1 MMNYYNPLKSGIL
14 SCFKKWNVVSVGSPP
29 TSNPMKKGISLQ
41 WFASLLLFLF
51 IGMSGFAQTTVIDG
65 TTDGSFES
73 SFGAGGWITNF
84 GATPANNVLAVGNAA
99 TIGFTP
105 THGTQGVFV
114 SNNGTSRGYAH
125 TSAITWIYKDVTL
138 PAGQNLASL
147 TMDLF
152 GNTADTGFDG
162 IIVGITDQTY
172 LASLTTGATGSMT
185 ATAVTGM
192 SIATTATTNTF
203 IEDGNYATATSRTF
217 TFPGA
222 ALGNSVS
229 SSLRRIWIGFR
240 CDGSVGNLTTP
251 YSFDRV
257 NMVTAAPA
265 AFTAAQGGLWNSPAT
280 WVGGVVPAAGNN
292 ITIPAG
298 MIVTV
303 NVAISY
309 NNLTIDGTLQWGT
322 TSLAMTLSGNLLING
337 TGKFLPYTTGG
348 TGQTLN
354 IAGNFQN
361 DGYANLAIASTQLT
375 FNGSGSTLSGS
386 GIFQGDGSKG
396 IIRALTFANT
406 GSNSITTSQNL
417 LLTAGLAH
425 TAGSLNTNG
434 KLTLDNTAQIYGLPI
449 NNQVASVAVSG
460 MGSTAYSV
468 NPVVFGVTATQWSNI
483 TGVLNTIYVSGN
495 NVYRCSTAANIGPAA
510 PTHTSGIA
518 QNLLWIG
525 TVGIIGTPFL
535 GVQSHTAGTQYFLGG
550 NLYTCTTTGTPVAGY
565 FPVHTSGTVNSG
577 TAQFLYVGSPATV
590 TTNFDVVT
598 GTVRS
603 LNLTSAGSGYS
614 ITAPSI
620 AFSVGVL
627 AGTGSGATAAAAFF
641 QQVAGGASITFQK
654 SGGATVSGGLTIN
667 SDQGASVL
675 SGGHA
680 QSSSGVGNIST
691 TNGGNN
697 YTAVPTVGI
706 SGPTALNLIT
716 NPGSGYLVAP
726 TVTVTGG
733 TLVSGTAL
741 STTNFT
747 ITVNSG
753 VVESVY
759 LTGTATYS
767 VPPTLTLTASPGV
780 TATLAFPAS
789 CWATAT
795 TSIGANRQL
804 NNFVITNPGF
814 GYVVAPTVGLLG
826 GTFTTAATA
835 PTARVGLYNLT
846 LNNFSPSPA
855 PVASGE
861 DAAIPANRKINIL
874 NLGAFSAGLNLTSS
888 LTLYGTAPLSLNASP
903 NAPGSVINL
912 GGNNLNF
919 TWNGFG
925 GATSTFGASNAY
937 ITNGSMSVTGR
948 GGASS
953 FNFPFSGTF
962 NWFAGSTP
970 TAVTTGSSVTRVTVS
985 DTAAPTNATLG
996 TGLAI
1001 GNRAYRVQLGT
1012 GVTGTTP
1019 QVSLGFNS
1027 QDGLTVTQDNLFVAD
1042 GIGLTGAWTTRST
1055 AFGVSGVL
1063 PATGSKATATV
1074 APGPIVPTADSYYA
1088 WATAAPTVTNFAPLS
1103 LCANSSTFTITGT
1116 NLTGVSA
1123 VTIGG
1128 TPAASFTVV
1137 NATTITGVVA
1147 AGTSGFVA
1155 ITKSAS
1161 VTTGV
1166 QAITVNPSPAA
1177 PSVAPAS
1184 ASVNLGG
1191 TVTITATGGAGTFNW
1206 YNVAT
1211 GGAPIFTGATYS
1223 APACATGTL
1232 YVSENDGA
1240 CDGLRTAVPVTV
1252 TSTVI
1257 TATPATFCGTG
1268 GTVSLSVTPSDPSIT
1283 YTWTSLTPSA
1293 TLLSSTGENVS
1304 ATVTENSDF
1313 TVTAT
1318 NGACSATASF
1328 SVSVYPLPSATVTTS
1343 ANGVCPG
1350 TSATINSGLAAGN
1363 FSSVSITHAPR
1374 TAPGT
1379 ATTLVSANVF
1389 NVPLTSG
1396 TGDDGGWGSIPV
1408 GFTFNFFGTSYST
1421 INIGTNGTLTFG
1433 TYNGTALADFTF
1445 TTLPSTLE
1453 PFNMVA
1459 VLAMD
1464 NDLRSADGG
1473 AIKYWTEGIAPNR
1486 KFVVSYEAVKE
1497 FGDTKY
1503 STAQAVF
1510 FETTGIIEPHI
1521 TSSTNV
1527 DRVKLVG
1534 VNNGTGTVGVLAYN
1548 SGTAV
1553 TANPQNPIA
1562 NPFAFR
1568 FSPPANYT
1576 TVWTADTGSGPTVIA
1591 SGTNIF
1597 SQLVSPLVTT
1607 TYAISYT
1614 NQTTGCTNAPGSA
1627 QVVMAVLGTVAPTG
1641 VNTLASLP
1649 TVCLGGGTTLSLDYV
1664 GLLDGLTFQWQQD
1677 TGAGYT
1683 DISGAT
1689 ATTFVAT
1696 PTVVTSYRC
1705 VITSCAS
1712 VAGQSTSTPITIT
1725 FTNTIDTT
1733 TPGTRCGAGP
1743 VSLAATTSS
1752 VGATINWY
1760 TAASGGTAIFTGSP
1774 LNVANQLIGTTTYY
1788 VAAETTGPACSSPR
1802 VAVTA
1807 TATTPAVP
1815 LTLSTGTATICTGLS
1830 SSAITLTSGAGFYD
1844 TYTWAP
1850 ATGVTGD
1857 EFVGWTFNPTS
1868 TTTYTLTATQTGG
1881 LFCLATATVVITV
1894 NTPNVTTAVSATPIC
1909 LGLSTTISATSVGI
1923 TSGPQTEPSGYASS
1937 NATSTNDEEILNVT
1951 FGTLNNSSVCNVTAP
1966 GAGSLFNQYSNF
1978 TGVTA
1983 PTVTAGAIVPV
1994 SVNVGTCNG
2003 VFTSFTN
2010 VYIDYNRNGVF
2021 DATELA
2027 FSSPVGVSGPHLVSG
2042 NITIPITA
2050 TAGVTRMRVLNI
2062 ENGSTAS
2069 SPTGT
2074 YGFGE
2079 TEDYNVNIIG
2089 VADVTGSYTYSW
2101 SPGGATTASVIVTPT
2116 VGGLNTYTVTA
2127 TSPEGCVTTGTVNVY
2142 VDTDPVDVITG
2153 GAAAMCIGS
2162 GTIDFDTTT
2171 VGVTWS
2177 SSNPAVASVDAN
2189 GVVTA
2194 LTAGTT
2200 TINAFINNLT
2210 TGCITYAANPQTITV
2225 YNPLAITVQPTDQS
2239 VLDPSVA
2246 TFSITATGSILAS
2259 PNGYQWQVS
2268 PNTIV
2273 TNFVNI
2279 ANDAT
2284 YSGVTTPTLS
2294 INATAAL
2301 TGLYYRCLVNGNS
2314 PCATPLAS
2322 DPARLTV
2329 SDLAF
2334 CTPQVDPA
2342 SAVICTTGTGS
2353 HTFNACF
2360 DGATP
2365 DSVVWEYYDL
2375 TNWVIL
2381 DGTETTLGAITYSET
2396 VVPAIFPATIST
2408 ATLTLNNLALL
2419 NNGWKVRVNGIV
2431 GATVITS
2438 AEALITVNQPAT
2450 ISVQPVDQ
2458 TNCYAGG
2465 TSSFSVTAAGGT
2477 GYQWQYSTSAAGP
2490 WTNVVNSTPAGA
2502 SYTGATTASM
2512 SVATTAATP
2521 AAGTYFYQV
2530 VVTSPTSCAN
2540 ATSASAQL
2548 NITTPAITATASSA
2562 VICQPGGTA
2571 VTLTGSGAGAG
2582 GTYVWSP
2589 TTGLTGTGAVVTAN
2603 PTATTTYTVTGTTA
2617 TGCSNTATVTV
2628 TVSDAVTATA
2638 TATPATVCSGANSQL
2653 NAVVGGA
2660 GNTVD
2665 KYAFAASSATFV
2677 PLSGGTNSTA
2687 SGDDGS
2693 ENGLAIGFPFTYNG
2707 TSATTFSINTN
2718 GFIKI
2723 GANVQG
2729 SPWVNGL
2736 GTNTSIVG
2744 AMWDDN
2750 NRDTGSISYLTTGTA
2765 PNRVLTVEW
2774 NSITIG
2780 GGGSTGVPNSSFQ
2793 VQLFET
2799 TNQIKMNYG
2808 GLDDSNGISA
2818 SIGIS
2823 GAVGK
2828 FLSVTPAA
2836 VATASAVTANNGISS
2851 VTDIPSGTVYTFSP
2865 PTLSYSWSPATFLSS
2880 TTIANP
2886 VATGVTATTVYTV
2899 TVTSGAGCTA
2909 TAITTVTLA
2918 SGIAI
2923 TTQPVAASFCQGT
2936 TATLSVV
2943 ATGAGLTY
2951 QWRLGG
2957 VDIVGQTAATL
2968 SIPASTPANSGSYDV
2983 VINDICGSPAVTSSA
2998 VTLTINPTP
3007 TATSPG
3013 NQTACSGVA
3022 TAPITLSGTPGG
3034 VAFNITGGA
3043 AIGLA
3048 NQTGV
3053 TAIPSFTPITGTA
3066 TITVTPVA
3074 NTCTGTAITFTYT
3087 VNETPSAIIVTPA
3100 SSTICSTDN
3109 AVLLSAT
3116 GGTVAPSAYC
3126 IPTVTSTGAT
3136 SDNITNFTFAG
3147 INNTTGDGPGDYNAY
3162 LSPSAVVTAGSATPF
3177 SITPNP
3183 AFGQQFRV
3191 YVDMNQNGVF
3201 EATESVFNTTVSS
3214 TATVAGN
3221 ITIPNTAF
3229 NGTTRLRVQCRF
3241 SSATAATEACAFSGF
3256 GEYEDYTVTISGAT
3270 APPSPFY
3277 VWTSS
3282 NGGLFT
3288 DALHTIAYTGTPAAS
3303 VYAYATAT
3311 VTATRTVAACPSSG
3325 SASVTVTPATT
3336 YYQDFD
3342 GDGFGNP
3349 AVTQLSCTG
3358 APVGYVADNTDCN
3371 DNAFSLTNSC
3381 NSIVNLKLFVEGY
3394 YIGSGAMASVNNN
3407 QGGVMASTDVETL
3420 TVELH
3425 DATLAV
3431 MATTTGM
3438 LHTDGTLQAVFTT
3451 SPSGSFYISVRGS
3464 NFIRTWSA
3472 ATQTVGNTPLLY
3484 DFSTGAAQAA
3494 GGNMK
3499 DLGSGVF
3506 GFFSG
3511 DLDLPTGDGFI
3522 DVPDYSIWETDY
3534 NASAFGA
3541 YPTDMD
3547 GDGFV
3552 DVPDYT
3558 LWESNYN
3565 AGVFEITP

>member
-1 MMNYYNPLKSGIL
+1 MNYYNPLKSGIF

-29 TSNPMKKGISLQ
+29 TGNSMKKGTSLQ
-41 WFASLLLFLF
+41 WFGSLLLFLF
-51 IGMSGFAQTTVIDG
+51 IGMSGFAQTTVING

-138 PAGQNLASL
+138 PAGENLAAL

-152 GNTADTGFDG
+152 GNCADGGFDG

-172 LASLTTGATGSMT
+172 VASLTTGATGSMT

-229 SSLRRIWIGFR
+229 SSARRIWIGFR

-251 YSFDRV
+251 YSFDSV
-257 NMVTAAPA
+257 NMVTSAPA
-265 AFTAAQGGLWNSPAT
+265 AFSAAQGGLWNSPAT

-303 NVAISY
+303 NQAISY
-309 NNLTIDGTLQWGT
+309 NNLTIGGTLQWG
-322 TSLAMTLSGNLLING
+322 SASFAMNLSGNLLINAG
-337 TGKFLPYTTGG
+337 GKFLPYTTGG
-348 TGQTLN
+348 TGQALN
-354 IAGNFQN
+354 VAGNFQN
-361 DGYANLAIASTQLT
+361 DGYANLAIASTALT
-375 FNGSGSTLSGS
+375 FNGAGSTLSGT
-386 GIFQGDGSKG
+386 GTYQGDGSKG
-396 IIRALTFANT
+396 FIRSLLFSSLGGGTV
-406 GSNSITTSQNL
+406 STSQNL
-417 LLTAGLAH
+417 VITNTLAH
-425 TAGSLNTNG
+425 SAGTLNTNG
-434 KLTLDNTAQIYGLPI
+434 KVTLDNTAQIYGLAL
-449 NNQVASVAVSG
+449 NNQVASVAVNN
-460 MGSTAYSV
+460 MGTTAYSV
-468 NPVVFGVTATQWSNI
+468 NPVVFGVAATQWTNI
-483 TGVLNTIYVSGN
+483 TGVLNTVYVSGN
-495 NVYRCSTAANIGPAA
+495 NVYRCSTAANIGPSA

-525 TVGIIGTPFL
+525 TVGTIGTPFL
-535 GVQSHTAGTQYFLGG
+535 GAQSHTAGTQYFYGG
-550 NLYTCTTTGTPVAGY
+550 NLYTCTTTGVASTTAP
-565 FPVHTSGTVNSG
+565 PVHVSGTANSNL
-577 TAQFLYVGSPATV
+577 AQFLYVGSAATV
-590 TTNFDVVT
+590 TNNFDSVT

-614 ITAPSI
+614 QTAPTI
-620 AFSVGVL
+620 AFSLGV
-627 AGTGSGATAAAAFF
+627 AGGTGAGATAVAAFF
-641 QQVAGGASITFQK
+641 QQVAGPTVQSLQK
-654 SGGATVSGGLTIN
+654 GGGAATISGALTIN

-680 QSSSGVGNIST
+680 QSSSGVGAIST
-691 TNGGNN
+691 TNGGVN

-733 TLVSGTAL
+733 TLISGTAL
-741 STTNFT
+741 SSTNFT
-747 ITVNSG
+747 VTVNSG

-780 TATLAFPAS
+780 TATLEFPLN

-804 NNFVITNPGF
+804 NNFTVTNPGF

-835 PTARVGLYNLT
+835 PTARVGLYNLV
-846 LNNFSPSPA
+846 LNFFAPA
-855 PVASGE
+855 AAAVVNGD
-861 DAAIPANRKINIL
+861 DAAIPANRKL
-874 NLGAFSAGLNLTSS
+874 NALQLNGNGLGLNLTSG
-888 LTLYGTAPLSLNASP
+888 LTIYGSGASTQLILN
-903 NAPGSVINL
+903 GSISGTGNILDL

-919 TWNGFG
+919 TWNGYG
-925 GATSTFGASNAY
+925 GITSTFGATNGY
-937 ITNGSMSVTGR
+937 IRNGSMSVTGR

-1012 GVTGTTP
+1012 GVTGLNPT
-1019 QVSLGFNS
+1019 VSLGFNS

-1042 GIGLTGAWTTRST
+1042 GTGLTGAWTTRSV
-1055 AFGVSGVL
+1055 ASGSGVL
-1063 PATGSKATATV
+1063 PATGSRTTATV
-1074 APGPIVPTADSYYA
+1074 APGPIVPAADSYYA
-1088 WATAAPTVTNFAPLS
+1088 WATAAPTITNFAPLS

-1128 TPAASFTVV
+1128 TPVASFTVV
-1137 NATTITGVVA
+1137 NGTTITGQVA
-1147 AGTSGFVA
+1147 AGTTGFVA
-1155 ITKSAS
+1155 VTKSAS
-1161 VTTGV
+1161 VTTGT
-1166 QAITVNPSPAA
+1166 QTITVNPSPSA
-1177 PSVAPAS
+1177 PSVSPAS

-1206 YNVAT
+1206 YNVAS
-1211 GGAPIFTGATYS
+1211 GGSPIFTGSVYS
-1223 APACATGTL
+1223 APACASGTL
-1232 YVSENDGA
+1232 YVSENDGT
-1240 CDGLRTAVPVTV
+1240 CDGIRTAVPVTV
-1252 TSTVI
+1252 APTVI

-1268 GTVSLSVTPSDPSIT
+1268 GTVTLDVAPIDGSIS
-1283 YTWTSLTPSA
+1283 YVWTSLTPSA
-1293 TLLSSTGENVS
+1293 TLITSTGNTVT

-1318 NGACSATASF
+1318 GPGGCTSTASV
-1328 SVSVYPLPSATVTTS
+1328 SVSVYPLPSATVTTT

-1379 ATTLVSANVF
+1379 AVTLVSANVF

-1396 TGDDGGWGSIPV
+1396 TGDDGGWGAIPV
-1408 GFTFNFFGTSYST
+1408 GFNFNFFGTTYST
-1421 INIGTNGTLTFG
+1421 INVGTNGTLTFG

-1521 TSSTNV
+1521 TSSTNQ

-1553 TANPQNPIA
+1553 TANPQNPIV

-1576 TVWTADTGSGPTVIA
+1576 TVWTADDGTGPVTIA

-1627 QVVMAVLGTVAPTG
+1627 QVVMAVLGTTAPTG
-1641 VNTLASLP
+1641 VNTLASLS

-1689 ATTFVAT
+1689 ATTYVAT
-1696 PTVVTSYRC
+1696 PTAVTSYRC

-1712 VAGQSTSTPITIT
+1712 IAGQSTSTPVTIT
-1725 FTNTIDTT
+1725 FTNNIDTT
-1733 TPGTRCGAGP
+1733 TPATRCGAGP

-1752 VGATINWY
+1752 VGATIEWY
-1760 TAASGGTAIFTGSP
+1760 TVATGGTSIFSGSP
-1774 LNVANQLIGTTTYY
+1774 LNIANLPIGTTTYY
-1788 VAAETTGPACSSPR
+1788 VAAQTTGPACSSPR

-1815 LTLSTGTATICTGLS
+1815 LTLSASAATICTGLS
-1830 SSAITLTSGAGFYD
+1830 TSAVTLTSGSGFYD
-1844 TYTWAP
+1844 TYTWSP
-1850 ATGVTGD
+1850 ALNVSGD
-1857 EFVGWTFNPTS
+1857 EFVGWTFNPTT
-1868 TTTYTLTATQTGG
+1868 TTTYTLTATQTAG
-1881 LFCLATATVVITV
+1881 LLCEATATVVVTV
-1894 NTPNVTTAVSATPIC
+1894 DSANVTTAVSATPIC
-1909 LGLSTTISATSVGI
+1909 LGTATTVSATSVGL
-1923 TSGPQTEPSGYASS
+1923 TSGPSTLPGVYCVPTQSGSANIDSVTINTLTGGLVQVSPFYDILPASGATTTTLASGQTYPLTLATNGASIISVWFDWNRDGVFAASEWTQPWTNAASGTV
-1937 NATSTNDEEILNVT
+1937 NITVPN
-1951 FGTLNNSSVCNVTAP
+1951 TA
-1966 GAGSLFNQYSNF
+1966 L
-1978 TGVTA
+1978 
-1983 PTVTAGAIVPV
+1983 AGATGMRVRSRLTGNANGDV
-1994 SVNVGTCNG
+1994 DACAVFGSGTTQDYTVNV
-2003 VFTSFTN
+2003 
-2010 VYIDYNRNGVF
+2010 
-2021 DATELA
+2021 
-2027 FSSPVGVSGPHLVSG
+2027 
-2042 NITIPITA
+2042 
-2050 TAGVTRMRVLNI
+2050 
-2062 ENGSTAS
+2062 
-2069 SPTGT
+2069 
-2074 YGFGE
+2074 
-2079 TEDYNVNIIG
+2079 IG
-2089 VADVTGSYTYSW
+2089 IADLTGSYTYSW
-2101 SPGGATTASVIVTPT
+2101 SPGGATTASVSVTPT
-2116 VGGLNTYTVTA
+2116 VGGINTYTVTA
-2127 TSPEGCVTTGTVNVY
+2127 TSPAGCITTGTVDVLVN
-2142 VDTDPVDVITG
+2142 TDPVDVITG

-2177 SSNPAVASVDAN
+2177 SSNTAVATVDAN

-2200 TINAFINNLT
+2200 TINAFINNIT
-2210 TGCITYAANPQTITV
+2210 TGCITFAANPQTVTV
-2225 YNPLAITVQPTDQS
+2225 YEPLAITTQPLPQS

-2246 TFSITATGSILAS
+2246 TFSVAATGSILAS

-2268 PNTIV
+2268 SD
-2273 TNFVNI
+2273 NI
-2279 ANDAT
+2279 AFADVSNGAT

-2294 INATAAL
+2294 INATGAL
-2301 TGLYYRCLVNGNS
+2301 SGLFYRCEVNGNS
-2314 PCATPLAS
+2314 PCATPLNS
-2322 DPARLTV
+2322 DGALLTV

-2334 CTPQVDPA
+2334 CSTPEPITVPV
-2342 SAVICTTGTGS
+2342 SVITCTTGTGEAE
-2353 HTFNACF
+2353 FEVCF
-2360 DGATP
+2360 DGVTP
-2365 DSVVWEYYDL
+2365 DEVVWEYYDL
-2375 TNWVIL
+2375 TSWVIL
-2381 DGTETTLGAITYSET
+2381 DGSETTLGAVTYT
-2396 VVPAIFPATIST
+2396 TTFTPAVFPSTISL
-2408 ATLTLNNLALL
+2408 ASLTLNNLALL
-2419 NNGWKVRVNGIV
+2419 NNGWKIRVNGV
-2431 GATVITS
+2431 VTTPATVITS
-2438 AEALITVNQPAT
+2438 PEATITVNQPAT
-2450 ISVQPVDQ
+2450 ISVQPADQ
-2458 TNCYAGG
+2458 TVCYSGG
-2465 TSSFSVTAAGGT
+2465 SSSFSVTATGGT
-2477 GYQWQYSTSAAGP
+2477 GYQWQYSTSASGP
-2490 WTNVVNSTPAGA
+2490 WANVADATPLGA
-2502 SYTGATTASM
+2502 TYTGATTASM

-2530 VVTSPTSCAN
+2530 VVSSPTSCA
-2540 ATSASAQL
+2540 AVTSSAAQL
-2548 NITTPAITATASSA
+2548 NITTPAITASGGGT
-2562 VICQPGGTA
+2562 VCNPGGTPL
-2571 VTLTGSGAGAG
+2571 TLTAAGAG
-2582 GTYVWSP
+2582 VSGTYSWLPATGLSA
-2589 TTGLTGTGAVVTAN
+2589 TTGDTVTAN

-2617 TGCSNTATVTV
+2617 SGCSNTATVTV
-2628 TVSDAVTATA
+2628 TVADAVTATA

-2665 KYAFAASSATFV
+2665 KYAFAASSSAFA

-2693 ENGLAIGFPFTYNG
+2693 ENGIAIGFPFAYNG
-2707 TSATTFSINTN
+2707 VTATTFSINTN

-2736 GTNTSIVG
+2736 GTNTNIVG

-2750 NRDTGSISYLTTGTA
+2750 NRDVGSISYLTTGTA

-2780 GGGSTGVPNSSFQ
+2780 GGGSTGFPNSSFQ

-2808 GLDDSNGISA
+2808 GLDDSNGLSA

-2828 FLSVTPAA
+2828 FLSVTPAP
-2836 VATASAVTANNGISS
+2836 VATASAVTANNAIST
-2851 VTDIPSGTVYTFSP
+2851 VADIPSGTVYTFSP
-2865 PTLSYSWSPATFLSS
+2865 PTLTYSWSPATFLSS
-2880 TTIANP
+2880 TSIANP
-2886 VATGVTATTVYTV
+2886 VATGVTATTTYTV
-2899 TVTSGAGCTA
+2899 TVTSSAGCTA
-2909 TAITTVTLA
+2909 TASTTVTLA

-2923 TTQPVAASFCQGT
+2923 TTQPADASFCQGT

-2968 SIPASTPANSGSYDV
+2968 SIPAATPANSGSYDV
-2983 VINDICGSPAVTSSA
+2983 VISDICGSPAVTSSVA
-2998 VTLTINPTP
+2998 TLTINPTP

-3013 NQTACSGVA
+3013 NQIACSGTA
-3022 TAPITLSGTPGG
+3022 TAALTLTGTPSG
-3034 VAFNITGGA
+3034 VTFNVTGGA
-3043 AIGLA
+3043 AIGLP

-3074 NTCTGTAITFTYT
+3074 NTCTGTAITFTIT
-3087 VNETPSAIIVTPA
+3087 VNETPSAVTVTPA
-3100 SSTICSTDN
+3100 TSTICSTDN
-3109 AVLLSAT
+3109 AVLLTAT

-3126 IPTVTSTGAT
+3126 IPTVTSVGAT

-3201 EATESVFNTTVSS
+3201 EATESVFNTTAST
-3214 TATVAGN
+3214 TATVNGN

-3241 SSATAATEACAFSGF
+3241 SSATAATEACGFSGF

-3277 VWTSS
+3277 VWTSD

-3288 DALHTIAYTGTPAAS
+3288 DAAHTIAYTGTPAAS

-3311 VTATRTVAACPSSG
+3311 VTATRTVATCPSSG
-3325 SASVTVTPATT
+3325 SATVTVTPATT

-3349 AVTQLSCTG
+3349 VVTQLSCTG
-3358 APVGYVADNTDCN
+3358 APVGYVTDNTDC
-3371 DNAFSLTNSC
+3371 DDTTFSLTNSC
-3381 NSIVNLKLFVEGY
+3381 NSIVNLKLFIEGY
-3394 YIGSGAMASVNNN
+3394 YTGSGTMNSVVLN
-3407 QGGVMASTDVETL
+3407 QAGGIATDVEMV
-3420 TVELH
+3420 TVELF
-3425 DATLAV
+3425 DASLAPI
-3431 MATTTGM
+3431 ASTTAM
-3438 LHTDGTLQAVFTT
+3438 LHTDGTCQAVFTT
-3451 SPSGSFYISVRGS
+3451 SPSGSFHIAVRGS
-3464 NFIRTWSA
+3464 NSIRTWTA
-3472 ATQTVGNTPLLY
+3472 VTQTVGASPLTY
-3484 DFSTGAAQAA
+3484 DFSTGATQAA

-3499 DLGSGVF
+3499 DLGSGVY
-3506 GFFSG
+3506 GFYSG
-3511 DLDLPTGDGFI
+3511 DLDLPVGDGFI
-3522 DVPDYSIWETDY
+3522 DLPDYSVWEADY
-3534 NASAFGA
+3534 NLGNVGV
-3541 YPTDMD
+3541 YPTDLD
-3547 GDGFV
+3547 GDAFV
-3552 DVPDYT
+3552 DLPDYSV
-3558 LWESNYN
+3558 WEANYN
-3565 AGVFEITP
+3565 AGITEIQP